1 MFPSQLLFLLLPLH
15 LILLLGSKLFLADYF
30 LTPAFAM
37 RFLKRN
43 SLSKMPSS
51 LPNPSS
57 PRFGCLSRNIA
68 NWDALSRCLW
78 QGCSTNGRGPKVH
91 GAIKRRTTHGRENGG
106 SQTVCVTVF
115 KLKRDLL
122 VWLNGSVTRS
132 LIMETDCLL
141 PAKTIIIYQRPR
153 NFRDKLPGRR
163 GPKETAMVVDS
174 PFLHETDPWI
184 SADSAAMLNPII
196 QSRAPRNKASL
207 ATLDGHCGV
216 CWTRILR
223 NPGLCSEIGSDGPV
237 RDSSRRGFSYFLYGN
252 VLLGSKNSGLGAG
265 YIDVVSIT
273 FGLCFLCWRH
283 YMATI

>member
-78 QGCSTNGRGPKVH
+78 QGCSTNGRDPKVH
-91 GAIKRRTTHGRENGG
+91 GAIKRRTTHGRENGS
-106 SQTVCVTVF
+106 SQKVCVTVF

-141 PAKTIIIYQRPR
+141 PAKTIIIYKDHGTLGISSQEGEVPK
-153 NFRDKLPGRR
+153 KLPWWLTALFYMRR
-163 GPKETAMVVDS
+163 
-174 PFLHETDPWI
+174 
-184 SADSAAMLNPII
+184 
-196 QSRAPRNKASL
+196 
-207 ATLDGHCGV
+207 TLEYQQTV
-216 CWTRILR
+216 Q
-223 NPGLCSEIGSDGPV
+223 LC
-237 RDSSRRGFSYFLYGN
+237 
-252 VLLGSKNSGLGAG
+252 
-265 YIDVVSIT
+265 
-273 FGLCFLCWRH
+273 
-283 YMATI
+283 